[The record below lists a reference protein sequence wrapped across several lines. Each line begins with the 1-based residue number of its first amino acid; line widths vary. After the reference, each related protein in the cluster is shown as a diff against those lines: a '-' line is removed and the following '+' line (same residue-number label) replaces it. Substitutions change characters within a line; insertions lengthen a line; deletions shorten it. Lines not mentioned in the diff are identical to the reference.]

1 MATWLPRYPV
11 SFGRSCRG
19 RKESEEESNGK
30 IRSACLV
37 TQRATLRIVARST
50 LTRTSSEV
58 QGGEDDEG
66 GGWAANLMGM
76 QCGNFSLDLVP
87 LSPPLPFLPPLCP
100 HLVPAALTQPDQIA
114 ITNITYDDRLDDF
127 SSPPRSLN
135 RFLARRSVSEN

>member
-30 IRSACLV
+30 IRSARLV

-127 SSPPRSLN
+127 SSPPSN

>member
-1 MATWLPRYPV
+1 MNEKEKMATRLPRYPV

-76 QCGNFSLDLVP
+76 QCGNFSLDLV
-87 LSPPLPFLPPLCP
+87 LLTASSFPPSSLPPSRTRGS
-100 HLVPAALTQPDQIA
+100 H
-114 ITNITYDDRLDDF
+114 
-127 SSPPRSLN
+127 S
-135 RFLARRSVSEN
+135 ARPNCYYKYYVR